1 MKLWKLH
8 SLGRYAY
15 HCLLVLFYRKRF
27 GRHGAHFHFD
37 PRGDYHYESIYC
49 GDHVSLGGR
58 PSLLATR
65 SKIIIGN
72 HVMFGPEVVIQGG
85 NHRVDV
91 VGRFMDTITEAEKRP
106 EDDRDVIIGDDVWI
120 GARAIVLHG
129 VTIGRRA
136 VVAAGAVVTKGVP
149 PYAIVGGVPARI
161 IKYRFEPETIKRHEA
176 LLYPASLPNG
186 SQNLS

>member
-129 VTIGRRA
+129 VTIGRGA